1 MQCFTHTDVEAI
13 GSCSNCGR
21 GICNNCSIEFGDKLK
36 CRNCIKISGS
46 SQQIKN
52 PGLAA
57 VLSFFFAGLGQIYNG
72 QLGKGLIL
80 MVIDVLNFFLIF
92 ILIGFVTGLITKIY
106 AISDAYNTAKR
117 INSGEIKD

>member
-1 MQCFTHTDVEAI
+1 MKCYNHDDLEAI

-21 GICNNCSIEFGDKLK
+21 GICSGCTVEVQDKIK
-36 CRNCIKISGS
+36 CRSCVKTIGTG
-46 SQQIKN
+46 QQIKN

-72 QLGKGLIL
+72 QMAKGLIL
-80 MVIDVLNFFLIF
+80 MAIDILNFFLLF
-92 ILIGFVTGLITKIY
+92 ILIGFVTALITKIY
-106 AISDAYNTAKR
+106 AITDAYNTAKR

>member
-1 MQCFTHTDVEAI
+1 MQCYNHADLEAV

-21 GICNNCSIEFGDKLK
+21 GICSGCTVEVGDKIR
-36 CRNCIKISGS
+36 CRNCVKMTSHE
-46 SQQIKN
+46 QQIKN

-72 QLGKGLIL
+72 QMAKGLIL
-80 MVIDVLNFFLIF
+80 MALDILNFFLLF

-117 INSGEIKD
+117 INSGEIKE

>member
-1 MQCFTHTDVEAI
+1 MKCYNHAEVEAI

-21 GICNNCSIEFGDKLK
+21 GICNDCTIEVGDKLK
-36 CRNCIKISGS
+36 CRNCVKLSGS
-46 SQQIKN
+46 GVQLKN

-72 QLGKGLIL
+72 QLAKGLIL
-80 MVIDVLNFFLIF
+80 MAIDIFNFFLMF
-92 ILIGFVTGLITKIY
+92 ILIGFITGLITKIY
-106 AISDAYNTAKR
+106 AISDAYNTAKK